1 MNQGV
6 RTNGWR
12 KICESA
18 FSDDLENNY
27 CSLIKAFANHAK
39 RESYAVDVP
48 NSCCK
53 FKDWFHCLN
62 FLIKTFFQDKCPK
75 IDSKV
80 INGADYVFI
89 SLPCEK
95 KFSLNF
101 DSFVKG
107 LGKSK
112 TFIK

>member
-1 MNQGV
+1 LNQGV

-53 FKDWFHCLN
+53 FKD
-62 FLIKTFFQDKCPK
+62 
-75 IDSKV
+75 
-80 INGADYVFI
+80 
-89 SLPCEK
+89 
-95 KFSLNF
+95 
-101 DSFVKG
+101 
-107 LGKSK
+107 
-112 TFIK
+112 